1 MPDASIKDA
10 KGDSVKRKIAVRQSE
25 APALPFLR
33 TPLSRVLEIEIGEVH
48 VSFVEDVNAIVGI
61 VVDLVVKLGVRRLYT
76 FVHAEF
82 VPVGSVGGIERA
94 AAVVLG
100 IALS

>member
-1 MPDASIKDA
+1 M
-10 KGDSVKRKIAVRQSE
+10 
-25 APALPFLR
+25 
-33 TPLSRVLEIEIGEVH
+33 
-48 VSFVEDVNAIVGI
+48 NAIVGI